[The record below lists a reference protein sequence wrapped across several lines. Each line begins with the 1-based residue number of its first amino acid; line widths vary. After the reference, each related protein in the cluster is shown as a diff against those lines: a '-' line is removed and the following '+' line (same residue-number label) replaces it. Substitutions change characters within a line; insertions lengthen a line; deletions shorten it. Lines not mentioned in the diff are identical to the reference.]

1 VKSETKGPLAGSIEL
16 YLAHKRSLGK
26 QLAKVEPMLQLLDGY
41 LLVHGVA
48 ELPQITAAHIDA
60 FVASRPRNSPRSYN
74 GLIGAI
80 RGLLDWMVVHE
91 LLPESPLRC
100 ETRRVTPPRR
110 PFLFNP
116 DQARRLLEVAEQLPS
131 NPRAQT
137 RGETYKMIFALLY
150 GLGLRVGEVS
160 RLCRKDIDLDN
171 QLLIIRRA
179 KFGKDRLVPFGPK
192 MARAITRFL
201 DCEESRFGPIPPE
214 SPMFSF
220 NKRRRSP
227 IGTNTISWA
236 FHKLLPTLQ
245 LTVPS
250 GVRPPHVHCLR
261 HSFAVST
268 LLRWYRT
275 GVDPMTRLLDLS
287 TLLGHVS
294 PSSTAV
300 YLTITTE
307 LLECASKRF
316 AHFAATS
323 RKECVQ

>member
-1 VKSETKGPLAGSIEL
+1 MKKPTKGPLADGIAL

-26 QLAKVEPMLQLLDGY
+26 ELAKVEPMLHLLDGN
-41 LLVHGVA
+41 LLTQGVA
-48 ELPQITAAHIDA
+48 ELRQIAAAHIDT
-60 FVASRPRNSPRSYN
+60 FVASRSRRSPRSYN

-91 LLPESPLRC
+91 VLTESPLRC
-100 ETRRVTPPRR
+100 ETRRVTSPRR
-110 PFLFNP
+110 PFLFNV

-171 QLLIIRRA
+171 QLLIIRQT

-192 MARAITRFL
+192 MARAITGFL
-201 DCEESRFGPIPPE
+201 DHEESRFGPI
-214 SPMFSF
+214 SPDCSAFSF
-220 NKRRRSP
+220 DKRKRTP

-250 GVRPPHVHCLR
+250 GVAPPHLHCLR
-261 HSFAVST
+261 HSFTVGT
-268 LLRWYRT
+268 LLRWYRA

-287 TLLGHVS
+287 TFLGHVS

-300 YLTITTE
+300 YLTITAE
-307 LLECASKRF
+307 LLDCASERF
-316 AHFAATS
+316 AVFAANS
-323 RKECVQ
+323 RKECVR

>member
-1 VKSETKGPLAGSIEL
+1 VKSETKGPLADSIEL

-26 QLAKVEPMLQLLDGY
+26 ALAKAEPMLLMLDGN
-41 LLVHGVA
+41 LLAQGVA
-48 ELPQITAAHIDA
+48 ELPQITAVHIDA
-60 FVASRPRNSPRSYN
+60 FVASRPRRSPRSYN
-74 GLIGAI
+74 GLVGTI

-91 LLPESPLRC
+91 VLPESPLRC

-110 PFLFNP
+110 PFLFNV

-137 RGETYKMIFALLY
+137 RGGTYKMIFALLY

-171 QLLIIRRA
+171 QLLIIRQT

-192 MARAITRFL
+192 MVRAIREFL
-201 DCEESRFGPIPPE
+201 DHEESRFGPISPE
-214 SPMFSF
+214 SPTFSF
-220 NKRRRSP
+220 NKRRRTP
-227 IGTNTISWA
+227 IGINTISWA
-236 FHKLLPTLQ
+236 FHKLLPALQ
-245 LTVPS
+245 LTVPP
-250 GVRPPHVHCLR
+250 GVAPPHLHCLR
-261 HSFAVST
+261 HSFAVGT
-268 LLRWYRT
+268 LLRWYRA

-287 TLLGHVS
+287 TFLGHVS

-307 LLECASKRF
+307 LLECASERF
-316 AHFAATS
+316 AHFAANS
-323 RKECVQ
+323 RKECVR

>member
-1 VKSETKGPLAGSIEL
+1 VKREAKGPLADSIEL

-26 QLAKVEPMLQLLDGY
+26 ELAKVEPMLLLLDRY
-41 LLVHGVA
+41 LLTQGVA
-48 ELPQITAAHIDA
+48 ELGQITAAHIDA
-60 FVASRPRNSPRSYN
+60 FVASRPRRSPRSYN

-91 LLPESPLRC
+91 VLLESPFRC
-100 ETRRVTPPRR
+100 EARRVTPPRR

-171 QLLIIRRA
+171 QLLVIRQT

-192 MARAITRFL
+192 MARAITGFL
-201 DCEESRFGPIPPE
+201 DREQSRFGPIPPE
-214 SPMFSF
+214 SPTFSF
-220 NKRRRSP
+220 NKRRRTP

-236 FHKLLPTLQ
+236 FHKLLPALQ
-245 LTVPS
+245 LTIPS
-250 GVRPPHVHCLR
+250 GVSPPHLHCLR
-261 HSFAVST
+261 HSFAVGT
-268 LLRWYRT
+268 LLRWYRA
-275 GVDPMTRLLDLS
+275 GVDPMARLLDLS
-287 TLLGHVS
+287 TFLGHVS

-307 LLECASKRF
+307 LLECASERF
-316 AHFAATS
+316 ALFAANS
-323 RKECVQ
+323 RKECVR

>member
-1 VKSETKGPLAGSIEL
+1 MKSETKGPLADSIEL

-26 QLAKVEPMLQLLDGY
+26 ELAKVGPMLLLLDRY
-41 LLVHGVA
+41 LLTQGVA
-48 ELPQITAAHIDA
+48 EIRQITAAHIEA
-60 FVASRPRNSPRSYN
+60 FVVSRPRRAPRSYN

-80 RGLLDWMVVHE
+80 RGLFDWMVVHE
-91 LLPESPLRC
+91 VPESPLLS

-171 QLLIIRRA
+171 QLLTIRQT

-192 MARAITRFL
+192 MARAINGFL
-201 DCEESRFGPIPPE
+201 NREEARFGPIPPE
-214 SPMFSF
+214 SPAFSF
-220 NKRRRSP
+220 NKLKRRP
-227 IGTNTISWA
+227 IGTNTISWT
-236 FHKLLPTLQ
+236 FHKLLPALQ
-245 LTVPS
+245 LTIPS
-250 GVRPPHVHCLR
+250 GIAPPHLHCLR
-261 HSFAVST
+261 HSFAVGT

-275 GVDPMTRLLDLS
+275 GIDPMTRLLDLS
-287 TLLGHVS
+287 TFLGHVS

-307 LLECASKRF
+307 LLECASERF
-316 AHFAATS
+316 EHFAANS
-323 RKECVQ
+323 RKECVR

>member
-1 VKSETKGPLAGSIEL
+1 MKKPTKGPLADGIAL

-26 QLAKVEPMLQLLDGY
+26 ELAKVEPMLHLLDGN
-41 LLVHGVA
+41 LLTQGVA
-48 ELPQITAAHIDA
+48 ELRQITAAHIDA
-60 FVASRPRNSPRSYN
+60 FVASRSRRSPRSYN

-91 LLPESPLRC
+91 VLTESPLRC
-100 ETRRVTPPRR
+100 ETRRVTSPRR
-110 PFLFNP
+110 PFLFNI

-171 QLLIIRRA
+171 QLLIIRQT

-192 MARAITRFL
+192 MARAITGFL
-201 DCEESRFGPIPPE
+201 DHEESRFGPIPPDC
-214 SPMFSF
+214 SAFSF
-220 NKRRRSP
+220 DKRKRTP

-236 FHKLLPTLQ
+236 FHKLLPALQ
-245 LTVPS
+245 LTVNA
-250 GVRPPHVHCLR
+250 GVAPPHLHCLR
-261 HSFAVST
+261 HSFAVGT
-268 LLRWYRT
+268 LLRWYRA
-275 GVDPMTRLLDLS
+275 GIDPMARLLDLS
-287 TLLGHVS
+287 TFLGHVS

-307 LLECASKRF
+307 LLECASERF
-316 AHFAATS
+316 AHFAANS
-323 RKECVQ
+323 RKECVR